1 MILALGLL
9 DREIVDAGEAPAH
22 ESLLVESPILVAVAA
37 EPASTVVMPFV
48 SKPDRDAVVT
58 KGPDFLDQ
66 TVVQLLIPYSTCVSG
81 KPLWQ
86 HGLEKTP
93 IDCARHCRV
102 NTRARRGLDHVYSK
116 RLPPFALSA
125 LRSPL

>member
-1 MILALGLL
+1 MLA
-9 DREIVDAGEAPAH
+9 APAH

-66 TVVQLLIPYSTCVSG
+66 TVVQLLIPLACQESLYGST
-81 KPLWQ
+81 
-86 HGLEKTP
+86 
-93 IDCARHCRV
+93 
-102 NTRARRGLDHVYSK
+102 
-116 RLPPFALSA
+116 ALKK
-125 LRSPL
+125 LRSIAPDTVE